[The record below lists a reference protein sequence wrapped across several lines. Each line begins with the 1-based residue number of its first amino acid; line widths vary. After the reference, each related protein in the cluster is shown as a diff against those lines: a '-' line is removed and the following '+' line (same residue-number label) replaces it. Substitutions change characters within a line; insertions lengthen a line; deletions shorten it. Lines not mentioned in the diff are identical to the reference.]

1 MPMSKDLPS
10 IVAILSSRLP
20 HRPSNSSAM
29 PMALSF
35 SYMMLLPAARSLAL
49 VGAPI
54 NTVTMILR
62 TMNAIP
68 RRFLPADRNPIEC
81 LLLPIPAIIK
91 STTLRYKLAKKPK
104 SATVGDIFELQVFG
118 FFLSPI
124 PGNRRLP
131 SHLTF
136 VARRFHQALTRT
148 DCLFHPLLPCLVW
161 NAQRLASIAKM
172 TAPHIQ
178 TMLNFASFRKG

>member
-1 MPMSKDLPS
+1 
-10 IVAILSSRLP
+10 
-20 HRPSNSSAM
+20 M

-104 SATVGDIFELQVFG
+104 SATVGDIFELQ
-118 FFLSPI
+118 
-124 PGNRRLP
+124 
-131 SHLTF
+131 
-136 VARRFHQALTRT
+136 
-148 DCLFHPLLPCLVW
+148 
-161 NAQRLASIAKM
+161 
-172 TAPHIQ
+172 
-178 TMLNFASFRKG
+178 TMLNFASFRKGLHIQPSHDNFAYSQGRTLNFRHMFLEATERRLPATQAIAASSWKAF